1 MTERE
6 ARRLLARNAGRAICV
21 HYRARS
27 DGTIVTAPEPGPR
40 RLVLATAVLSACA
53 GHLQGDEIEDM
64 DSCANVICDDRF
76 ASWSYAPEA
85 DEIDFEIA
93 SEQVTKPASSDDLS
107 GSSTDSRDDANR
119 PEASSSAAAPDS
131 TIGAPK
137 PRSNDQTVRIDF
149 AIDPDEQR
157 LMVVIVGRPDPWH
170 DENGRLR
177 FAPTRQLLEDLR
189 ERWRARSRQRARRR
203 R

>member
-6 ARRLLARNAGRAICV
+6 ARRLLARNAGRAMCV
-21 HYRARS
+21 QYRTRS

-64 DSCANVICDDRF
+64 DSCANAICDDRF
-76 ASWSYAPEA
+76 ASWSYAPAA
-85 DEIDFEIA
+85 DEIDVEIS
-93 SEQVTKPASSDDLS
+93 SEPVTKPASNDDLT
-107 GSSTDSRDDANR
+107 GGSTDTRDDADR
-119 PEASSSAAAPDS
+119 PEASSSVAAPDS
-131 TIGAPK
+131 TVGAPN
-137 PRSNDQTVRIDF
+137 PGANDQTVRIDF
-149 AIDPDEQR
+149 AIDPGEQR
-157 LMVVIVGRPDPWH
+157 LMGVIVGRPDPWH

-177 FAPTRQLLEDLR
+177 FVPTRQLLAELR